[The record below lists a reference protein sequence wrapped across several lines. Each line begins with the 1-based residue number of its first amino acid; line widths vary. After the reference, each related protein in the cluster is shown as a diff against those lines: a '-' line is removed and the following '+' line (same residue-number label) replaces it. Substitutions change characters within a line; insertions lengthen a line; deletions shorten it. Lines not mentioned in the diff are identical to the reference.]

1 MGLCRHKLSNV
12 PLGQQETKTCN
23 DFAYRKM
30 ALRWVEEGQT
40 KINHFNLVLKQIF
53 PPPQN

>member
-1 MGLCRHKLSNV
+1 MGLCRHKLSNM